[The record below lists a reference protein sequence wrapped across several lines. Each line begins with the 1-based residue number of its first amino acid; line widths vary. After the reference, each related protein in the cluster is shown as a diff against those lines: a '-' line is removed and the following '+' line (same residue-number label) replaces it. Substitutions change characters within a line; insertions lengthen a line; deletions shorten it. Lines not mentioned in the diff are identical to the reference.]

1 MKIGILKKLSPFE
14 FAEPPVV
21 VCKDHTVSQKNF
33 ELKRDEKYDLLATFP
48 KPDSEKL
55 PEFYK
60 SEKYISHTDSNSTL
74 FEKAYQRVKS
84 FMLGKKLKWIE
95 DEKKVGGKLLDIGAG
110 TGDFLTEA
118 KKRGWKV
125 SGAEPNS
132 MAREMALKKGIIL
145 EEHTRGFIDGEFDVI
160 TLWHVLEHVPDLE
173 MQINE
178 LSRLLKKDGLLVI
191 AVPNFKSHDA
201 QIYKEHWAAYDV
213 PRHLY
218 HFSRSSIRNI
228 FSQFHFEVISE
239 KGLPFDS
246 FYVSLLSEKY
256 RSGKSNPV
264 KAFFTGFVSNFKAR
278 SSGEYSSVVY
288 FLRKS

>member
-1 MKIGILKKLSPFE
+1 MKKLSSFE
-14 FAEPPVV
+14 FLETPEVI
-21 VCKDHTVSQKNF
+21 CKDHTVSHQNF
-33 ELKRDEKYDLLATFP
+33 ELRREKKYDLLATFP
-48 KPDSEKL
+48 KPENDQL

-84 FMLGKKLKWIE
+84 FMLQKKLKWIE

-118 KKRGWKV
+118 KRRGWKV

-132 MAREMALKKGIIL
+132 MARELASKKGIGL
-145 EEHTRGFIDGEFDVI
+145 KENTREFHYEEFDVI

-173 MQINE
+173 IQIKE

-191 AVPNFKSHDA
+191 AVPNFKSYDA
-201 QIYKEHWAAYDV
+201 QVYKEHWAAFDV

-218 HFSRSSIRNI
+218 HFSRSSIERI
-228 FSQFHFEVISE
+228 FSQFNFKVISE

-256 RSGKSNPV
+256 SSGRTNPF
-264 KAFFTGFVSNFKAR
+264 KAFLTGFVSNFKAR
-278 SSGEYSSVVY
+278 SSGEYSSVTY
-288 FLRKS
+288 FLKKS